1 MALAADTTTVV
12 AERLIELLDLEQIE
26 LNLYLGRNESR
37 GGFRLFG
44 GQVLA
49 QAARAAYNTVEGVGL
64 HSLHAYF
71 LRAGDSKRPV
81 LYEVERIRDGQS
93 FTTRRVVAIQNGEAI
108 FNMDVSFQ
116 KAEPGFEHAD
126 PVPNVPL
133 PDELED
139 DVLVARSTHDASR
152 ISPFAKRVRPFETR
166 SVFRL
171 GSDEANA
178 ARFFNPVWIRFPLEI
193 DPTLTALCH
202 CLLAYASDMGMV
214 STGALP
220 HQRGIRREALQMASL
235 DHALWIHRS
244 VPIGDWMLFHKHTSV
259 AQGARAM
266 AHAGFYSEGGELIAS
281 VTQEGLVRV
290 TDA

>member
-1 MALAADTTTVV
+1 MAVDPETTVV
-12 AERLIELLDLEQIE
+12 AARHLIELLDLEQIE
-26 LNLYLGRNESR
+26 QNLYLGRNESR

-49 QAARAAYNTVEGVGL
+49 QAARAAYNTVDTVGL

-71 LRAGDSKRPV
+71 LRAGDSERPV

-93 FTTRRVVAIQNGEAI
+93 FTTRRVVAIQKGEAI

-116 KAEPGFEHAD
+116 REEPGFEHAD

-139 DVLVARSTHDASR
+139 DVLVARAIDDPTR
-152 ISPFAKRVRPFETR
+152 ISPYAKRVRPFESR

-171 GSDEANA
+171 GSEEANA

-193 DPTLTALCH
+193 DPSLTPLCR

-220 HQRGIRREALQMASL
+220 HQQEIRRDALQMASL
-235 DHALWIHRS
+235 DHALWIHRT

-259 AQGARAM
+259 AQGSRAM
-266 AHAGFYSEGGELIAS
+266 SHAGFYSVQGDLIAS
-281 VTQEGLVRV
+281 VTQEGLVRI
-290 TDA
+290 TDE

>member
-1 MALAADTTTVV
+1 VPADAETTVV
-12 AERLIELLDLEQIE
+12 AARRLIELLDLEQIE
-26 LNLYLGRNESR
+26 QNLYLGRNESR

-49 QAARAAYNTVEGVGL
+49 QAARAAYNTVDAVGL

-71 LRAGDSKRPV
+71 LRAGDSERPV

-93 FTTRRVVAIQNGEAI
+93 FTTRRVVAIQKGEAI

-116 KAEPGFEHAD
+116 NEEPGFEHAD

-133 PDELED
+133 PHELED
-139 DVLVARSTHDASR
+139 DILVARSIDDPTR
-152 ISPFAKRVRPFETR
+152 ISPFATRVRPFESR

-171 GSDEANA
+171 GSEEANA

-193 DPTLTALCH
+193 DPALMPLRH
-202 CLLAYASDMGMV
+202 CLLAYASDMGLV

-220 HQRGIRREALQMASL
+220 HQQEVRRDALGIGCCFTSTL
-235 DHALWIHRS
+235 RS
-244 VPIGDWMLFHKHTSV
+244 PR
-259 AQGARAM
+259 AQGQCPMRDSIRCKVSSSRRSRRKDCCGLPM
-266 AHAGFYSEGGELIAS
+266 REPERGG
-281 VTQEGLVRV
+281 GL
-290 TDA
+290 AEQSQSP